1 MRKIA
6 YSLLCGAETLVDTL
20 FKAILI
26 SFGIVGSA
34 TVLLL
39 IYSFIKHLFTG
50 CC

>member
-6 YSLLCGAETLVDTL
+6 YSLLCGAETIADAL
-20 FKAILI
+20 FKAIFI
-26 SFGIVGSA
+26 SFGIFGGA